1 MHSIITELPVPW
13 RCRYILHPFL
23 SCFYRKQM
31 KTVDHKHLDTR
42 QIETRRLEILETSLW
57 CQPIWEMCMS
67 WPHTC
72 SPPPPA
78 APHYSVFKKISPKA
92 FGGAGW
98 VFWTWTTLSPCSA
111 PTNKCCTFLHHSLV
125 SADWFY
131 CSKASRSKSRSS
143 NTIDP
148 AKELKQLL

>member
-1 MHSIITELPVPW
+1 MHSRITELPVPW

-72 SPPPPA
+72 SPPPA
-78 APHYSVFKKISPKA
+78 APHHSVFKKISPKA
-92 FGGAGW
+92 FRGVESFEHEPLFLLAQHQLINAALS
-98 VFWTWTTLSPCSA
+98 FTTVWCQQIDFTAQRQADPSPD
-111 PTNKCCTFLHHSLV
+111 PVILLTQP
-125 SADWFY
+125 
-131 CSKASRSKSRSS
+131 KS
-143 NTIDP
+143 
-148 AKELKQLL
+148 